1 MERETKGDI
10 PGGPQA
16 AGGHSERRV
25 MELLLADP
33 AIRVTR
39 LAKALGVSTV
49 STRKVLNGLAAKG
62 QIIRAR
68 GGAMPAF
75 HPGILSRQQH
85 NLEQKQ
91 RIAAAAAKL
100 VHDGDAIMI
109 EAGTTTALVAK
120 YLLGRRDVHVVTNSA
135 LVLPH
140 ARMSPALHLTV
151 VGGEF
156 RPSTESF
163 VGPVALEEL
172 SRFHVRVAFVGTDGF
187 SAEGGLT
194 THLVEGAEI
203 VRKMAA
209 QADRCVLVADST
221 KWGRRGFV
229 QVLPLKGVHAVVSDR
244 GLARDAVRKLEKAKI
259 QVTLV

>member
-1 MERETKGDI
+1 MERETKGRI
-10 PGGPQA
+10 PADPA

-25 MELLLADP
+25 MDLLLADP
-33 AIRVTR
+33 AITVTK
-39 LAKALGVSTV
+39 LAKTLGVSTV

-75 HPGILSRQQH
+75 HPGILSRQRH

-91 RIAAAAAKL
+91 RIAQAAAKL
-100 VHDGDAIMI
+100 VHDGDTIMI
-109 EAGTTTALVAK
+109 EAGTTTALVAR
-120 YLLGRRDVHVVTNSA
+120 YLLGTRDVHVVTNSA

-140 ARMSPALHLTV
+140 ARVSPALHLTV

-156 RPSTESF
+156 RPATESF
-163 VGPVALEEL
+163 VGSIALGDLEGL
-172 SRFHVRVAFVGTDGF
+172 HVRLAFVGTDGF
-187 SAEGGLT
+187 SPEGGLT

-209 QADRCVLVADST
+209 QSERTVLVADST

-229 QVLPLKGVHAVVSDR
+229 RVLPLARVHTVISDR
-244 GLARDAVRKLEKAKI
+244 GLGRDAVRTLEKARI
-259 QVTLV
+259 QVCLV